1 MQLGQAALIELTI
14 AHELV
19 RQRLPAVRLLIEQA
33 LARRPA
39 RLVLDLAECPT
50 IDASGIELLLS
61 THRRLWRS
69 EGRLALRRP
78 TARVLRLLEI
88 SHATKVLEIDAS

>member
-39 RLVLDLAECPT
+39 RLVLDLAECRR
-50 IDASGIELLLS
+50 S
-61 THRRLWRS
+61 TPR
-69 EGRLALRRP
+69 G
-78 TARVLRLLEI
+78 
-88 SHATKVLEIDAS
+88 